1 MLASVAH
8 VLPLTTIKRE
18 RFLQVPGRLAV
29 RQGQKVNPTDVIAE
43 AEAGPQHIMLDVARG
58 LKLSRTEADTHIQR
72 KAGDHLSEGDLIA
85 GPVGFPKRV
94 IRAPRAGKVVITGN
108 GQVFMEVEN
117 PPLVIQA
124 GIPGMV
130 ISLIPEHGATI
141 ETTGA
146 LIQGIWGNG
155 LIDFGLMHVLAH
167 KPEEILTSNQLD
179 VSLRGSVILAGYCE
193 DPEVLTSAEDL
204 PVHGLI
210 LASMTSS
217 LIPIA
222 LKLSF
227 PVLVIE
233 GFGLLPMNTVAYN
246 LLSANDRNEVA
257 INAEPLDIYK
267 NTRPEIVIPMP
278 SDEKPPMPNETVMFS
293 PKQRVR
299 IVRAPYKS
307 QIGEVVTLRTGLEVF
322 PTKLRS
328 PAAEVR
334 LENDE
339 KVMIPLANLEVI
351 E

>member
-1 MLASVAH
+1 MLASVVY
-8 VLPLTTIKRE
+8 VLPLTTIRRE
-18 RFLQVPGRLAV
+18 RLLQVPGRLVV

-43 AEAGPQHIMLDVARG
+43 AEASPQHIMLDVARG
-58 LKLSRTEADTHIQR
+58 LGLSRNEADKHIQR
-72 KAGDHLSEGDLIA
+72 KAGDHVSQGDVIA
-85 GPVGFPKRV
+85 GPVGFPRRV
-94 IRAPRAGKVVITGN
+94 VRAPRAGQVVVTGS

-130 ISLIPEHGATI
+130 ISLLPERGATI

-146 LIQGIWGNG
+146 LIQGVWGNG
-155 LIDFGLMHVLAH
+155 LIDYGLMHVLAH
-167 KPEEILTSNQLD
+167 KPEELLTSNQLD

-193 DPEVLTSAEDL
+193 DPEVLMAAEDL
-204 PVHGLI
+204 PARGLI

-217 LIPIA
+217 LIPYA

-227 PVLVIE
+227 PLLVVE

-246 LLSANDRNEVA
+246 LLSTSDRREVA
-257 INAEPLDIYK
+257 LNAEPLDIYK
-267 NTRPEIVIPMP
+267 NTRPEIVIPLP
-278 SDEKPPMPNETVMFS
+278 TSGKPPMPRETVMFS
-293 PKQRVR
+293 PEQQVR

-307 QIGEVVTLRTGLEVF
+307 QIGKVVALHTGLEVF
-322 PTKLRS
+322 PTKVRS

-339 KVMIPLANLEVI
+339 KVLVPLVNLEVI